1 MKHRKSICNM
11 LKQIRLD
18 IAKANDI
25 EYTPAP
31 CTHHGDCDGTCPACE
46 SEVEYLER
54 EISRKHS
61 LSKAVLIAGVSF
73 ASLSAMAGTSG
84 NTAVT
89 PSGIHSQVNDSTIQ
103 NNFFGMSPYRMPS
116 FSGGD
121 VAIMKFISE
130 HLVYPEEAY
139 KNHVEGKVVV
149 QFYIEKTGKVGEV
162 KVIRSVNEDLDRE
175 AVRVIKLLPDFTPAY
190 NRTKN
195 EPMGVWYTIPITF
208 KVQDTAP
215 AATE

>member
-1 MKHRKSICNM
+1 
-11 LKQIRLD
+11 
-18 IAKANDI
+18 
-25 EYTPAP
+25 
-31 CTHHGDCDGTCPACE
+31 
-46 SEVEYLER
+46 
-54 EISRKHS
+54 
-61 LSKAVLIAGVSF
+61 
-73 ASLSAMAGTSG
+73 
-84 NTAVT
+84 
-89 PSGIHSQVNDSTIQ
+89 
-103 NNFFGMSPYRMPS
+103 MPS
-116 FSGGD
+116 FPGGD

-139 KNHVEGKVVV
+139 KNHIEGKVVV

-162 KVIRSVNEDLDRE
+162 KVIRSVNVDLDRE